1 MKIANNHENDHVSF
15 NWINRVWNPTALAKK
30 LHGINH
36 KGSIMKIVS
45 AFLDILTGYFLIN
58 LSSLSSKE
66 CVVGISLKIATGE
79 IL

>member
-1 MKIANNHENDHVSF
+1 
-15 NWINRVWNPTALAKK
+15 LAKK